1 VSVARHRPRW
11 QSIVSVLLLTAY
23 VSACAGWHTVGPT
36 PEAVIREQ
44 SPRLVRLTFTDRL
57 TTTLRNPA
65 LSGDSVSGELASSP
79 IAAPER
85 LTLPLGTVTTIA
97 VRRTNGLKTAAL
109 IAGGVLLLGVL
120 QCAATQCLDLG
131 PTY

>member
-1 VSVARHRPRW
+1 VF
-11 QSIVSVLLLTAY
+11 
-23 VSACAGWHTVGPT
+23 
-36 PEAVIREQ
+36 REQ
-44 SPRLVRLTFTDRL
+44 SPRLFRLTFTDRL
-57 TTTLRNPA
+57 TTILRNPA